1 MLFPP
6 PMTGPNQTLRIGMVC
21 YPLIG
26 GSGILATA
34 LGTELAARG
43 HEVHFVSYARP
54 VRLGAGLP
62 GVHFHEVKVNDYAL
76 FRYPDY
82 TLPLAVKLAAVARA
96 HRLDLFHV
104 HYAVPHATAAF
115 LAAQMLGPEAPKL
128 VTTLHGTDT
137 NLLGQD
143 PGYRPAIEHALEHSD
158 AITTVSESLRRETL
172 GTFALSPATAAR
184 VEVVHNFF
192 RPSAP
197 GRDRAAV
204 RRELG
209 VAEDEFLVV
218 HLSNLRP
225 GKRVDLLL
233 RTLAATRRGVRLL
246 VLGGGDFAPH
256 QAWVDDLGLRERVV
270 VRAEKVAVEEYLAA
284 ADAGVSTSEA
294 ESFGLGLLETMAH
307 GRPVV
312 AFAVGGVPEVVR
324 DGVNG
329 FLHPFGDVAGLAAS
343 LDRLAGAPDLARRLG
358 EQGRRDAAERF
369 APGAVVDA
377 YERVYRRALRELEFH
392 I

>member
-1 MLFPP
+1 
-6 PMTGPNQTLRIGMVC
+6 MTETNRLRIGVVC

-34 LGTELAARG
+34 LGTELARRG

-54 VRLGAGLP
+54 VRLGADLP
-62 GVHFHEVKVNDYAL
+62 GVHFHEVRVNDYAL

-115 LAAQMLGPEAPKL
+115 LAVQMLGGRANDPPKI

-172 GTFALSPATAAR
+172 GTFVLSAPAAAR

-192 RPSAP
+192 RAAAP
-197 GRDRAAV
+197 ARDRATV

-209 VAEDEFLVV
+209 VADDAFLAV

-233 RTLAATRRGVRLL
+233 RALARTRRGQRLL
-246 VLGGGDFAPH
+246 VLGGGDFAPFEPLL
-256 QAWVDDLGLRERVV
+256 DELDLRGRVL
-270 VRAEKVAVEEYLAA
+270 VRAEVSSVEEYLAA
-284 ADAGVSTSEA
+284 ADAGVGTSEL
-294 ESFGLGLLETMAH
+294 ESFGLSLLETLAH

-312 AFAVGGVPEVVR
+312 AFAVGGIPELVR
-324 DGVNG
+324 DGENG
-329 FLHPFGDVAGLAAS
+329 FLHPFGDVAALAAS
-343 LDRLAGAPDLARRLG
+343 LDRLATAPGLARALG
-358 EQGRRDAAERF
+358 ERGRHDAAERF
-369 APGAVVDA
+369 SPDRIVGE
-377 YERVYRRALRELEFH
+377 YERVYRRVRRGPEFE